1 MTTFN
6 NETENESIIH
16 VEPITLYKETHSI
29 HILLIQTC
37 IALQSFQLDG
47 TSNNEIVNR
56 DRNTFGTVDLS
67 IQNILKINEPSILE
81 RRSISTQTSLKKFD
95 NESTSTIWTSDENLL
110 KNDENIDEDNK
121 STSSSAFDEPYPTL
135 SSGKSGNSLD
145 SSEIENCNTESGF
158 DTSTPPITEMVIN
171 IDCSLIFPFHNNVSQ
186 QNHIKSTP
194 KRPDPFSI
202 SRLNNFTWVRTE
214 SVTTQTSPV
223 LIHSGPF
230 FKMNSTDDP
239 DLLEVLSLCGA
250 LTDQNDFDENNCD
263 FDNIDNVLSIG
274 DETEDLVKD
283 RCNNIVGKNDKC
295 ASQRYSTQPRVS
307 AHHSDNFTNYFK
319 YSTIQSSDKE
329 AQNSSKDESFNN
341 VSDQP
346 FPSTASL
353 HSGHNIGLQE
363 LTTKS
368 NSAPIL
374 LKNERKKDYLQVS
387 KRVE

>member
-1 MTTFN
+1 M
-6 NETENESIIH
+6 
-16 VEPITLYKETHSI
+16 
-29 HILLIQTC
+29 LIFLQTC
-37 IALQSFQLDG
+37 IALHSFQLDG
-47 TSNNEIVNR
+47 SSGNEIINK
-56 DRNTFGTVDLS
+56 DRTTSDHPIQTV
-67 IQNILKINEPSILE
+67 LKINETSNFE
-81 RRSISTQTSLKKFD
+81 KRSISTQTSLKKCD

-110 KNDENIDEDNK
+110 KNEENIDEDNK

-158 DTSTPPITEMVIN
+158 DTSTPPITEMVQHIT
-171 IDCSLIFPFHNNVSQ
+171 ILQI
-186 QNHIKSTP
+186 QNFSFILFLMFQNRVKNTL

-202 SRLNNFTWVRTE
+202 SRLKNFTWVRTE
-214 SVTTQTSPV
+214 NVTTQTSPV

-250 LTDQNDFDENNCD
+250 LNDQNDFDGCSYD
-263 FDNIDNVLSIG
+263 IDSVDNVLSIS
-274 DETEDLVKD
+274 DEKEDYVKD
-283 RCNNIVGKNDKC
+283 RCNNIVIKNDK
-295 ASQRYSTQPRVS
+295 YPLKYGTQPRAS
-307 AHHSDNFTNYFK
+307 SHSDSFTNYFK
-319 YSTIQSSDKE
+319 YSTIQSADKE
-329 AQNSSKDESFNN
+329 TQNSSKDEPFHN

-374 LKNERKKDYLQVS
+374 LKNERKKDYLQVRDNNN
-387 KRVE
+387 KKNIYIFHLNEWNEE